1 MRELIDQALLNHNT
15 GKLDLA
21 EKLYLEILNKEK
33 NNPSILQLLGTLYL
47 QSKKFSLSEEFFLK
61 SLSIDPNNPNTLNNL
76 GILKKKTKDINQ
88 SLEYFDTNIIK
99 NNFLKS
105 WINKSNIFLETSRY
119 KDGLELSNQA
129 LKNYPEDI
137 KLRNNYA
144 IFLFESGFKAE
155 ALNIYNKFDLEG
167 SHIIESYLSY
177 SSLLI
182 QINNFPKALQNL
194 NKLLK
199 IDSKNLEGLRKR
211 HFVYKSLMNFEKAEE
226 DLNLA
231 ISINKF
237 SFLNNKMIVEF
248 YIDINKYDQ
257 SIKYCDLMIEK
268 DIEKD
273 FFISKKIISKIHIG
287 DWEKLKEMI
296 SDFNESKKFNTGMS
310 PLSLKYINDD
320 ALTQKLF
327 TEKYWK
333 SITAK
338 GYKKN
343 FINDSGIK
351 KKSKLKIGYF
361 SGDFRNHAVFHL
373 IQDLFVNH
381 DKSQFEIFAYSTF
394 KREDVSRNKIIQN
407 VNHFYDIDKISDEE
421 ILKLIKS
428 HNLDI
433 AVDLSG
439 YTLHNKSYLFE
450 HEISK
455 IKINYLGFP
464 GTMGSK
470 KYDYILADQ
479 NIIPENNKNNYTEDV
494 LYMPDIYQPFSTKN
508 FDMNIKRSEFNLPEN
523 KLILGC
529 FSRIEK
535 IMPNVFDVWM
545 KILNNIK
552 NTCLVLYIS
561 DERVKK
567 NIKIYC
573 DNNKFDFSKII
584 FLSYLDHQDNLRRIS
599 TFDLYL
605 DTYPYNGHTAISDS
619 LFQSCVPTIS
629 YSGYSFASRVSYSL
643 LKSLNLEKLIAY
655 SESEYYQKINY
666 YCSNLEELKKI
677 KEYLIGFKKDNTQR
691 MKKFTKDY
699 EKIIYSVIDKK
710 LKNK

>member
-1 MRELIDQALLNHNT
+1 MKELIDRALFHHNA

-21 EKLYLEILNKEK
+21 EKLYLEILKKEK
-33 NNPSILQLLGTLYL
+33 NNSSILQLLGTLYL
-47 QSKKFSLSEEFFLK
+47 QSKNFSLSEEFFLK

-76 GILKKKTKDINQ
+76 GILKKKTKDINK
-88 SLEYFDTNIIK
+88 SLEYFNTNIIK

-105 WINKSNIFLETSRY
+105 WINKSNIFLESFRY
-119 KDGLELSNQA
+119 EDGVELSKQA

-144 IFLFESGFKAE
+144 IFLFECGFKAE
-155 ALNIYNKFDLEG
+155 ALDIYNQFDLEG
-167 SHIIESYLSY
+167 SHIVETYLGY
-177 SSLLI
+177 STLLI
-182 QINNFPKALQNL
+182 QINNFTKALQNL

-199 IDSKNLEGLRKR
+199 IDSKNLDGLRKR
-211 HFVYKSLMNFEKAEE
+211 YFVNKSLKNFEKAEE
-226 DLNLA
+226 DLLLA

-237 SFLNNKMIVEF
+237 NFLNNKMIVEF
-248 YIDINKYDQ
+248 YIQTKKYNL
-257 SIKYCDLMIEK
+257 SIKYCDLMIQK
-268 DIEKD
+268 NIEKD
-273 FFISKKIISKIHIG
+273 FFISKKIISKMHIG
-287 DWEKLKEMI
+287 DWEKLKGMI
-296 SDFNESKKFNTGMS
+296 SDFNESKKFNTGMD

-320 ALTQKLF
+320 ALIQKLF
-327 TEKYWK
+327 TENYWK
-333 SITAK
+333 SVITTR
-338 GYKKN
+338 YKKN
-343 FINDSGIK
+343 FINDRPLE

-361 SGDFRNHAVFHL
+361 SGDFGDHAVSHL
-373 IQDLFVNH
+373 IQDLFLNH
-381 DKSQFEIFAYSTF
+381 DKSRFEIFTYSTY
-394 KREDVSRNKIIQN
+394 KREDVIRNKIIKN
-407 VNHFYDIDKISDEE
+407 VNHFIDISEISDEE

-439 YTLHNKSYLFE
+439 HTLHNKSYLFE
-450 HEISK
+450 HNISQ

-470 KYDYILADQ
+470 TYDYIIADN
-479 NIIPENNKNNYTEDV
+479 NIIPESHKKNYTEDV
-494 LYMPDIYQPFSTKN
+494 LYMPDIYLPFSVKN
-508 FDMNIKRSEFNLPEN
+508 FDMNIKRSEFDLPEN
-523 KLILGC
+523 KLILGSS
-529 FSRIEK
+529 SRIEK
-535 IMPNVFDVWM
+535 ITPNVFDVWM

-552 NTCLVLYIS
+552 NTCLALYITN
-561 DERVKK
+561 EKVKK

-584 FLSYLDHQDNLRRIS
+584 FLNHLNHQDYLRRIS

-605 DTYPYNGHTAISDS
+605 DTYPYNGITTISDS

-655 SESEYYQKINY
+655 SEREYYQKINY
-666 YCSNLEELKKI
+666 YCTNLEELKKI
-677 KEYLIGFKKDNTQR
+677 KEYLIEFKKNNTQR
-691 MKKFTKDY
+691 MKKFTNDF

-710 LKNK
+710 LKN